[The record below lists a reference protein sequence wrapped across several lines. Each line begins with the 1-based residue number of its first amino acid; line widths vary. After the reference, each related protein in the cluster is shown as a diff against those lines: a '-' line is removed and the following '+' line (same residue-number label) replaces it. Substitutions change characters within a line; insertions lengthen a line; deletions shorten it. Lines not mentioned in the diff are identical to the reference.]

1 MKKIIA
7 LILAAAMLCTACCV
21 LAEEAGTKITG
32 NIEDGSFVL
41 TVSLDPEDKG
51 EWRADDTVEDHSVVK
66 LAAAE
71 TEDDIFTARY
81 EPAGDGTVTVSLQ
94 LEWYDLEYAPEGK
107 TVLFERKSG
116 LPEGE

>member
-1 MKKIIA
+1 
-7 LILAAAMLCTACCV
+7 MLCAACSA

-81 EPAGDGTVTVSLQ
+81 EPAGTEQLPSACNWNGMTWNTLPKAKRSSLNGNP
-94 LEWYDLEYAPEGK
+94 DC
-107 TVLFERKSG
+107 RKANK
-116 LPEGE
+116 PVE

>member
-1 MKKIIA
+1 M
-7 LILAAAMLCTACCV
+7 
-21 LAEEAGTKITG
+21 
-32 NIEDGSFVL
+32 
-41 TVSLDPEDKG
+41 
-51 EWRADDTVEDHSVVK
+51 K

>member
-1 MKKIIA
+1 
-7 LILAAAMLCTACCV
+7 MLCAACSA

-107 TVLFERKSG
+107 TVLFERGSG